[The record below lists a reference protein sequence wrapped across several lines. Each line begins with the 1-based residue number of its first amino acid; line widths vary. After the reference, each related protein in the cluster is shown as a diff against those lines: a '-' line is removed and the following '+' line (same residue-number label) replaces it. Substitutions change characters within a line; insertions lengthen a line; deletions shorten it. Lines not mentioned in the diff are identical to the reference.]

1 MRSLCS
7 CHLLH
12 RAPSAPSWGS
22 RCPAGSVNPRPVSR
36 CSPTQTCQLVSAP
49 ARPFPELA
57 GLSRR
62 RGDTEGSDW
71 TFRLDLVPC
80 PLRLQRGG
88 PGVWMLSQPA
98 SPLGLSVGAGLLP
111 AASPV
116 AGLEICPPC
125 CWLCLPAAS
134 HGLVRTQDQ
143 LPASSTSSVCRSH
156 PWGAG
161 GGGGSVCFS
170 WEIFR
175 DVEGEAV
182 EQCCQVS
189 LGGCVPPRPHQLGTG
204 LSTESPGW
212 ALPRGHCEAASGGS
226 QPPSGSEF
234 DGNIHSQSLGWGCTM
249 CEPSLG
255 HAGALGW
262 PVAHWGPDQL
272 LPAHSPSAGVF
283 RGSRFLRDPFHGSAI
298 VSSPSFWLLVSAC
311 QAPLFPL
318 HDPLHHPL
326 TVKH

>member
-1 MRSLCS
+1 MLLPSPPS
-7 CHLLH
+7 C
-12 RAPSAPSWGS
+12 PSALSWGS
-22 RCPAGSVNPRPVSR
+22 RCPAGAVNLRPVSR
-36 CSPTQTCQLVSAP
+36 CSPTQTCQLVSTP
-49 ARPFPELA
+49 ARPFPGLA

-71 TFRLDLVPC
+71 TVRLDLVPC
-80 PLRLQRGG
+80 PLRLRRGG

-98 SPLGLSVGAGLLP
+98 SPLGLSVGAGLLL

-161 GGGGSVCFS
+161 GGGGSICFS

-255 HAGALGW
+255 LWVG
-262 PVAHWGPDQL
+262 L
-272 LPAHSPSAGVF
+272 LPTGDPTSCSLLIHQAQEFSVALASCEIPST
-283 RGSRFLRDPFHGSAI
+283 
-298 VSSPSFWLLVSAC
+298 
-311 QAPLFPL
+311 APLSCHRRAFGVLSPRAGL
-318 HDPLHHPL
+318 LYSPCRIHFTILL
-326 TVKH
+326 R